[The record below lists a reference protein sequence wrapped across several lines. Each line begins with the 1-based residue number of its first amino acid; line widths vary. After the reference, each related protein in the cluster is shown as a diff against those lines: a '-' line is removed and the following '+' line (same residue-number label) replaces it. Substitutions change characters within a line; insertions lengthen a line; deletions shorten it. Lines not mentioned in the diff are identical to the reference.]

1 MADIVADW
9 FEGDGEELK
18 NMSRR
23 ATVLGRPEA
32 TFDIVRELS
41 GMFRMQPLLLV
52 YFGKLLARL
61 NRHGMPSSLRPEQH
75 LSI

>member
-41 GMFRMQPLLLV
+41 DMACRAHCDQG
-52 YFGKLLARL
+52 
-61 NRHGMPSSLRPEQH
+61 
-75 LSI
+75 SI